1 MENGQKPVEEMTRE
15 EVAAE
20 LAAARARRETAPSLY
35 TGPESVDAAE
45 DIVSTEQE
53 DADTVEEW
61 PHAVIEHHGLK
72 LQVRKPDES
81 ALIALAMSGTP
92 GIDPNVQ
99 MRIFTRFLMHHMS
112 ESSFV
117 EVIEAMTDPVSEID
131 MQTIV
136 AALTQI

>member
-20 LAAARARRETAPSLY
+20 LAAARARRETAAVTDLTLSP
-35 TGPESVDAAE
+35 DIAAVE
-45 DIVSTEQE
+45 AEQE
-53 DADTVEEW
+53 DADTAEEW

-81 ALIALAMSGTP
+81 ALIALAMSGTQ

-99 MRIFTRFLMHHMS
+99 MRIFTRFLMNHMS
-112 ESSFV
+112 EVSFI
-117 EVIEAMTDPVSEID
+117 EVIEAMTDPASEID

-136 AALTQI
+136 AALTKI